1 MLPPFSNS
9 NTKEETTVQKKN
21 RGMIIAFVTPALL
34 FFVATFVYPIIRTVM
49 MSFFKIGNITASM
62 AEWEFAG
69 FSNYVKLIG
78 TPVFIT
84 SCTNLLKIW
93 LIGGIIVMTLAL
105 LFAVILSSGI
115 RGKKF
120 FRAVIYLPNI
130 VSAVALAIMWQQYVY
145 SNQYGLLK
153 PVADALGFA
162 WLDTDHKFM
171 SLLIAYCFGMVGY
184 HMLIFLSGIESI
196 GDQYFEASTIDGA
209 GKINQFRYIT
219 LPLLKG
225 CFKTN
230 ITMWSISSVG
240 FFLWSQLFSS
250 VTTDTAVITPM
261 VYLYMQTFGSG
272 NTVTERNAGLG
283 AAIGILLA
291 IFVVIVFWVCNNLFK
306 NDDLEL

>member
-1 MLPPFSNS
+1 M
-9 NTKEETTVQKKN
+9 QKKN

-49 MSFFKIGNITASM
+49 MSFFKIGNVTAAMS
-62 AEWEFAG
+62 EWEFTG
-69 FSNYVKLIG
+69 FSNYVKLIN
-78 TPVFIT
+78 TPVFMT
-84 SCTNLLKIW
+84 ACTNLLKIW
-93 LIGGIIVMTLAL
+93 LYGGVIVMSLAL
-105 LFAVILSSGI
+105 LFAAILNSGI
-115 RGKKF
+115 KGKKF

-153 PVADALGFA
+153 PLADALGFA
-162 WLDTDHKFM
+162 WLDTEHKFM

-196 GDQYFEASTIDGA
+196 GTQYFEASTIDGA
-209 GKINQFRYIT
+209 NKINQFRYIT

-250 VTTDTAVITPM
+250 VTTDTQVITPM
-261 VYLYMQTFGSG
+261 VYLYMQTFGAG

>member
-1 MLPPFSNS
+1 MH
-9 NTKEETTVQKKN
+9 KKN

-34 FFVATFVYPIIRTVM
+34 FFVATFVYPIIRTTM
-49 MSFFKIGNITASM
+49 MSFFVIDNVTASM
-62 AEWEFAG
+62 SQWKFTG
-69 FSNYVKLIG
+69 ISNYVKLLNTPMFG
-78 TPVFIT
+78 TA
-84 SCTNLLKIW
+84 CLNLLKIW
-93 LIGGIIVMTLAL
+93 LYGGIIVMTLAL
-105 LFAVILSSGI
+105 LFAVILSSGVK
-115 RGKKF
+115 GKKF

-130 VSAVALAIMWQQYVY
+130 VSAVALAIMWQQYVF
-145 SNQYGLLK
+145 NNNYGLLT
-153 PVADALGFA
+153 PLANALGFQ
-162 WLDTDHKFM
+162 WLDMDHKFM
-171 SLLIAYCFGMVGY
+171 SLLIAYSFGMVGY

-209 GKINQFRYIT
+209 NKINQFCYIT

-250 VTTDTAVITPM
+250 VTTDTTVITPM

-291 IFVVIVFWVCNNLFK
+291 IFVVLVFWVCNALFK

>member
-1 MLPPFSNS
+1 M
-9 NTKEETTVQKKN
+9 QKKN

-34 FFVATFVYPIIRTVM
+34 FFVATFVYPIIRTVI
-49 MSFFKIGNITASM
+49 MSFFKIGNVTASM
-62 AEWEFAG
+62 SEWEFTG
-69 FSNYVKLIG
+69 FANYAKLIG
-78 TPVFIT
+78 TPVFMT
-84 SCTNLLKIW
+84 ACTNLLKIW
-93 LIGGIIVMTLAL
+93 LYGGIIVMSLAL
-105 LFAVILSSGI
+105 LFAAILSSGI
-115 RGKKF
+115 RFKKF

-153 PVADALGFA
+153 PLADALGFA

-196 GDQYFEASTIDGA
+196 GTQYFEASTIDGA
-209 GKINQFRYIT
+209 DKIKQFRYIT

-240 FFLWSQLFSS
+240 FFLWSQLFSN

-261 VYLYMQTFGSG
+261 VYLYMQTFGAG

>member
-1 MLPPFSNS
+1 
-9 NTKEETTVQKKN
+9 
-21 RGMIIAFVTPALL
+21 MIIAFVTPALL
-34 FFVATFVYPIIRTVM
+34 FFVATFVYPIIRTIM
-49 MSFFKIGNITASM
+49 MSFFKIDNITAPAAQWS
-62 AEWEFAG
+62 FTG
-69 FSNYVKLIG
+69 FDNYVKLMG
-78 TPVFIT
+78 TPVFMT
-84 SCTNLLKIW
+84 ACTNLLKIW
-93 LIGGIIVMTLAL
+93 FFGGIIVMTLAL
-105 LFAVILSSGI
+105 LFAAILNSGI
-115 RGKKF
+115 RFKKF

-145 SNQYGLLK
+145 SNQFGLLK
-153 PVADALGFA
+153 PLAEALGFQ
-162 WLDTDHKFM
+162 WLDADHKFIA
-171 SLLIAYCFGMVGY
+171 LLIAYCFGMVGY

-196 GDQYFEASTIDGA
+196 GTQYFEASTIDGA
-209 GKINQFRYIT
+209 SKIDQFRYIT

-261 VYLYMQTFGSG
+261 VYLYMQTFGAG

-291 IFVVIVFWVCNNLFK
+291 VFVVVVFWVCNNLFK

>member
-1 MLPPFSNS
+1 
-9 NTKEETTVQKKN
+9 
-21 RGMIIAFVTPALL
+21 MIIAFVTPALL
-34 FFVATFVYPIIRTVM
+34 FFVATFVYPIIRTVF
-49 MSFFKIGNITASM
+49 MSFFKIDNITASIGQ
-62 AEWEFAG
+62 WQFSG
-69 FSNYVKLIG
+69 FDNYIKLIN
-78 TPVFIT
+78 TPVFLT
-84 SCTNLLKIW
+84 ACTNLLKIW
-93 LIGGIIVMTLAL
+93 FFGGLIVMTLAL
-105 LFAVILSSGI
+105 LFAVILNSGI
-115 RGKKF
+115 KGKKF

-153 PVADALGFA
+153 PLADALGFQ
-162 WLDTDHKFM
+162 WLDTDHKFLA
-171 SLLIAYCFGMVGY
+171 LLIAYCFGMVGY

-196 GDQYFEASTIDGA
+196 GTQYFEASTIDGA

-291 IFVVIVFWVCNNLFK
+291 IFVVVVFWLCNSLFK
-306 NDDLEL
+306 NDDQEL

>member
-1 MLPPFSNS
+1 
-9 NTKEETTVQKKN
+9 VQKKN
-21 RGMIIAFVTPALL
+21 RGMIIAFVSPALL

-62 AEWEFAG
+62 AEWEFTG
-69 FSNYVKLIG
+69 IDNYIKLIN
-78 TPVFIT
+78 TPVFLT
-84 SCTNLLKIW
+84 ACTNLLKIW
-93 LIGGIIVMTLAL
+93 LYGGIIVMTLAL

-115 RGKKF
+115 RFKKF

-145 SNQYGLLK
+145 SNQFGLLK
-153 PVADALGFA
+153 PLSDALGFA
-162 WLDTDHKFM
+162 WLDTDHKFV

-196 GDQYFEASTIDGA
+196 GEQYFEASTIDGA

-261 VYLYMQTFGSG
+261 VYLYMQTFGAG

-291 IFVVIVFWVCNNLFK
+291 VFVVIVFWVCNNLFK

>member
-1 MLPPFSNS
+1 M
-9 NTKEETTVQKKN
+9 QKKN

-34 FFVATFVYPIIRTVM
+34 FFVATFVYPIIRTVI
-49 MSFFKIGNITASM
+49 MSFFKIDNVTAPM
-62 AEWEFAG
+62 AQWSFAG
-69 FSNYVKLIG
+69 LSNYVKLLS
-78 TPVFIT
+78 TPVFMT
-84 SCTNLLKIW
+84 ACTNLLKIW
-93 LIGGIIVMTLAL
+93 LYGGIIVMTLAL
-105 LFAVILSSGI
+105 LFAAILNSGI
-115 RGKKF
+115 KGKKF

-153 PVADALGFA
+153 PLGDALGFA

-196 GDQYFEASTIDGA
+196 GTQYFEASTIDGA
-209 GKINQFRYIT
+209 NKIKQFRYIT

-240 FFLWSQLFSS
+240 FFLWSQLFSN

-283 AAIGILLA
+283 AAIGILLS

>member
-1 MLPPFSNS
+1 M
-9 NTKEETTVQKKN
+9 QKKN

-49 MSFFKIGNITASM
+49 MSFFKIDNITASM
-62 AEWEFAG
+62 SQWK
-69 FSNYVKLIG
+69 FSGLENYVKLIN
-78 TPVFIT
+78 TPVFLT
-84 SCTNLLKIW
+84 ACTNLLKIW
-93 LIGGIIVMTLAL
+93 LYGGMIVMTLAL

-153 PVADALGFA
+153 PLSDALGFA
-162 WLDTDHKFM
+162 WLDTDHKFL

-196 GDQYFEASTIDGA
+196 GNQYFEASTIDGA

-291 IFVVIVFWVCNNLFK
+291 VFVVIVFWICNNLFK

>member
-1 MLPPFSNS
+1 M
-9 NTKEETTVQKKN
+9 QKKN

-34 FFVATFVYPIIRTVM
+34 FFVATFVYPIIRTIM
-49 MSFFKIGNITASM
+49 MSFFKIDNITAAMSQ
-62 AEWEFAG
+62 WQFTG
-69 FSNYVKLIG
+69 LDNYIKLIN
-78 TPVFIT
+78 TPVFMT
-84 SCTNLLKIW
+84 ACTNLLKIW
-93 LIGGIIVMTLAL
+93 LYGGIIVMSLAL

-153 PVADALGFA
+153 PLADALGFA

-209 GKINQFRYIT
+209 GKISQFRYIT

-291 IFVVIVFWVCNNLFK
+291 VFVVIVFWICNNLFK

>member
-1 MLPPFSNS
+1 M
-9 NTKEETTVQKKN
+9 QKKN

-34 FFVATFVYPIIRTVM
+34 FFVATFVYPIIRTIL
-49 MSFFKIGNITASM
+49 MSFFKIDNITASM
-62 AEWEFAG
+62 DQWTFNG
-69 FSNYVKLIG
+69 LNNYIKLIN
-78 TPVFIT
+78 TPIFLT
-84 SCTNLLKIW
+84 ACTNLLKIW
-93 LIGGIIVMTLAL
+93 LYGGIIVMTLAL

-153 PVADALGFA
+153 PLADALGFA
-162 WLDTDHKFM
+162 WLDTDHKFLA
-171 SLLIAYCFGMVGY
+171 LLIAYCFGMVGY

-196 GDQYFEASTIDGA
+196 GEQYFEASTIDGA

-250 VTTDTAVITPM
+250 VTTDTTVITPM

>member
-1 MLPPFSNS
+1 MH
-9 NTKEETTVQKKN
+9 KKN

-34 FFVATFVYPIIRTVM
+34 FFVATFVYPIIRTVV
-49 MSFFKIGNITASM
+49 MSFFKIGNVTAPAS
-62 AEWEFAG
+62 AWKFTG
-69 FSNYVKLIG
+69 FENYIKLIK
-78 TPVFIT
+78 TPIFT
-84 SCTNLLKIW
+84 TACLNLLKIW
-93 LIGGIIVMTLAL
+93 LFGGIIVMSLAL

-115 RGKKF
+115 KGKKF

-153 PVADALGFA
+153 PLADWLGFA
-162 WLDTDHKFM
+162 WLDTEHKFM
-171 SLLIAYCFGMVGY
+171 ALLIAYCFGMVGY

-209 GKINQFRYIT
+209 GKISQFRYIT

-272 NTVTERNAGLG
+272 NSVTERNAGLG

-291 IFVVIVFWVCNNLFK
+291 IFVVIVFWVCNALFK

>member
-1 MLPPFSNS
+1 M
-9 NTKEETTVQKKN
+9 QKKN
-21 RGMIIAFVTPALL
+21 RGMIITFVTPALL
-34 FFVATFVYPIIRTVM
+34 FFVATFVYPIIRTIM
-49 MSFFKIGNITASM
+49 MSFFKIDNITASM
-62 AEWEFAG
+62 GQWKFTG
-69 FSNYVKLIG
+69 FDNYIKLIN

-93 LIGGIIVMTLAL
+93 LFGGIIVMTLAL

-153 PVADALGFA
+153 PLADALGFA

>member
-1 MLPPFSNS
+1 M
-9 NTKEETTVQKKN
+9 QKKN

-49 MSFFKIGNITASM
+49 MSFFKIGNVTAAMS
-62 AEWEFAG
+62 EWEFTG
-69 FSNYVKLIG
+69 FANYMKLIN
-78 TPVFIT
+78 TPVFMT
-84 SCTNLLKIW
+84 ACTNLLKIW
-93 LIGGIIVMTLAL
+93 LFGGIIVMTLAL
-105 LFAVILSSGI
+105 LFAAILNSGI
-115 RGKKF
+115 KAKKF

-153 PVADALGFA
+153 PLSDALGFA

-196 GDQYFEASTIDGA
+196 GTQYFEASTIDGA
-209 GKINQFRYIT
+209 NKIMQFRYIT

-240 FFLWSQLFSS
+240 FFLWSQLFSN

-261 VYLYMQTFGSG
+261 VYLYMQTFGAG

-291 IFVVIVFWVCNNLFK
+291 IFVVIVFWVCNSLFK

>member
-1 MLPPFSNS
+1 M
-9 NTKEETTVQKKN
+9 QKKN

-34 FFVATFVYPIIRTVM
+34 FFVATFVYPIIRTTM
-49 MSFFKIGNITASM
+49 MSFFVIDNVTASM
-62 AEWEFAG
+62 DQWKFTG
-69 FSNYVKLIG
+69 LSNYIKLLSTPMFG
-78 TPVFIT
+78 TA
-84 SCTNLLKIW
+84 CTNLLKIW
-93 LIGGIIVMTLAL
+93 CYGGIIVMSLAL

-115 RGKKF
+115 KGKKF

-130 VSAVALAIMWQQYVY
+130 VSAVALAIMWQQYIF
-145 SNQYGLLK
+145 NNNYGLLK
-153 PVADALGFA
+153 PLADALGFQ
-162 WLDTDHKFM
+162 WLDMDHKFLA
-171 SLLIAYCFGMVGY
+171 LLIAYCFGMVGY

-196 GDQYFEASTIDGA
+196 GTQYFEASTIDGA
-209 GKINQFRYIT
+209 NKIAQFRYIT

-250 VTTDTAVITPM
+250 VTTDTTVITPM

-291 IFVVIVFWVCNNLFK
+291 IFVVIVFWICNGLFK